1 MILFSLQVD
10 AYLTP
15 CIKKYLESFASGFV
29 DDLEGV
35 KVAFMQSD
43 GGLTPMNS
51 FNGSRAILSGPA
63 GGVVGYAMTT
73 SAEQKVTTSLT
84 LHNRKKTLG
93 KTPWSSSKG
102 QDSRPRGR
110 EFESQLCCRD
120 HLSCTI
126 NLDQKH
132 ES

>member
-1 MILFSLQVD
+1 MFHAKFFQVD

-15 CIKKYLESFASGFV
+15 CIKKYLDGFASGFV
-29 DDLEGV
+29 NNLDGV

-73 SAEQKVTTSLT
+73 ASEQQVM
-84 LHNRKKTLG
+84 
-93 KTPWSSSKG
+93 
-102 QDSRPRGR
+102 
-110 EFESQLCCRD
+110 
-120 HLSCTI
+120 
-126 NLDQKH
+126 
-132 ES
+132 

>member
-1 MILFSLQVD
+1 MKFKSKNTNKPKKVILIILFPSQVD

-84 LHNRKKTLG
+84 LHNRKKLV
-93 KTPWSSSKG
+93 
-102 QDSRPRGR
+102 QR
-110 EFESQLCCRD
+110 
-120 HLSCTI
+120 I
-126 NLDQKH
+126 
-132 ES
+132 

>member
-1 MILFSLQVD
+1 MKFSSINTNKLNSHSDYIFPSQVD

-73 SAEQKVTTSLT
+73 SAEQKVTTCLP
-84 LHNRKKTLG
+84 LHN
-93 KTPWSSSKG
+93 
-102 QDSRPRGR
+102 
-110 EFESQLCCRD
+110 
-120 HLSCTI
+120 
-126 NLDQKH
+126 
-132 ES
+132 